1 MPSRIN
7 KILKLYVKGLV
18 EIIGA
23 NLKQVILYGSYARG
37 EQDKNGEISD
47 IDIMILVDANEAEI
61 KELET
66 KVIDYSYDLDL
77 QYNILL
83 SPIIENI
90 DNYNNRANYM
100 AFYKNIQKEG
110 VLLNG

>member
-7 KILKLYVKGLV
+7 KILKLYVKGLID
-18 EIIGA
+18 IIGT
-23 NLKQVILYGSYARG
+23 NLKHVILYGSYARG

-47 IDIMILVDANEAEI
+47 IDIMILVDADEKEI
-61 KELET
+61 KELES
-66 KVIDYSYDLDL
+66 KVIEYSYDIDL
-77 QYNILL
+77 QYNVLL

-90 DNYNNRANYM
+90 DNYNNRVNYM